1 MLKGFNIS
9 DYILNLDT
17 AKLDTNK
24 KYYIMR
30 SRTVG
35 KKESIKRL
43 LEYVKKYKE
52 QKDER

>member
-1 MLKGFNIS
+1 MSKKFDIN
-9 DYILNLDT
+9 DYILNFDM

-24 KYYIMR
+24 KYYMIR